1 MISKDHMIRD
11 KDGGKNEYKKNT
23 TPSKNTQKKTRG
35 ETESHIYINPE
46 GS

>member
-23 TPSKNTQKKTRG
+23 TPSKNTKKLEERQKL
-35 ETESHIYINPE
+35 I
-46 GS
+46 